1 MLKEVLLVYL
11 AVVNLIT
18 FIMFGVDKRA
28 AIKGKQRTR
37 ESTLLFFAFIGGSV
51 GALFA
56 MKLFRHKTRKPK
68 FTVTIPFMLI
78 LQIAAVLYF
87 AISKNYF

>member
-18 FIMFGVDKRA
+18 FVMFGVDKRA
-28 AIKGKQRTR
+28 AIKEKQRIR

-56 MKLFRHKTRKPK
+56 IKLFRHKTRKPK
-68 FTVTIPFMLI
+68 FTVAIPLMLFV
-78 LQIAAVLYF
+78 QVAVICYLLNLFGYF
-87 AISKNYF
+87 

>member
-18 FIMFGVDKRA
+18 FVMFGVDKRA
-28 AIKGKQRTR
+28 AIKGKQRIR
-37 ESTLLFFAFIGGSV
+37 ESTLLLFAFIGGSV

-68 FTVTIPFMLI
+68 FTVAIPLMLFVQVAGVCY
-78 LQIAAVLYF
+78 LLNLFGYF
-87 AISKNYF
+87 